1 MSNSPPQPTRGAP
14 VWPLAALLY
23 TLLALAVTWPVAPH
37 FASALVGRV
46 GGVDAYQNAWNL
58 WWTAR
63 ALSQGQTPFRT
74 ALLYHPQGAD
84 LFWQTLGFSQGL
96 AALPVTLVFGPL
108 AAVNWT
114 VLTSFVVGG
123 TAVFLFARRLTG
135 SAAAGLVAGAVYA
148 FSPFHMEKVLDG
160 NIEVAA
166 IHWVPCYAFALHL
179 LQERPG
185 WRRGLAA
192 GLLLLWVSLG
202 SWYYGMFC
210 VLYTGCAA
218 LVAAL
223 GRERRAAARHLLWGL
238 LPLLVWALALAPRIA
253 GLSQAGDSA
262 LQDMRAIQVERSA
275 DLLDFVLPNP
285 EHPLWGAAVRAARER
300 VYPGAVIWNVALGW
314 VGIGLGAV
322 GLLACRREC
331 WRWGALLLATLL
343 LALGPRLR
351 VAGFDTGLPL
361 PFALIQNLPGIRA
374 GQRPNHMALLS
385 SLMLA
390 LLAAYGVRALLRR
403 RGVWGRRVLA
413 LGLTLAVVGL
423 DGYAGPLELVRREV
437 HPFYASLPAPDGALL
452 PLPLYIN
459 INRSDNLTP
468 QMTHAW
474 PILGGYLA
482 RPPAYPLADE
492 APGIYEL
499 QYGPAARDDIVAPG
513 WPEAGRRAL
522 AAYAVRYITLDLTA
536 QKDDYF
542 RQTRAVLG
550 ELGLPAPLLAD
561 RRLEVY
567 AVPRGWEAGP
577 VGYLGP
583 GWQPVEQQPGTPYR
597 WRWMGETAA
606 LRLYNPTGAPTL
618 ARVTL
623 TATSFAQPRALQL
636 AFAGRA
642 LGAWQVPPDARQTRV
657 LRLLVPPGAHTLAL
671 SAPAAPDPGRG
682 GQPISLRFFEIA
694 FAFQTFD
701 GETQGAQ
708 SPP

>member
-1 MSNSPPQPTRGAP
+1 MSRSRSAAPPRPAP
-14 VWPLAALLY
+14 AWALAGLAY
-23 TLLALAVTWPVAPH
+23 TLLALAITWPLAPH
-37 FASALVGRV
+37 FAGALVGRV

-63 ALSQGQTPFRT
+63 ALSRGQSPFQT
-74 ALLYHPQGAD
+74 GLLYYPQGLD

-96 AALPVTLVFGPL
+96 AALPLTLTLGPL

-123 TAVFLFARRLTG
+123 LAVFAFARRLTG

-166 IHWVPCYAFALHL
+166 VHWVPCYAFALHL

-218 LVAAL
+218 LL
-223 GRERRAAARHLLWGL
+223 AAAGRGRREAARALLWGL
-238 LPLLVWALALAPRIA
+238 LPLLVWGLALAPRIA
-253 GLSQAGDSA
+253 GLAQAGDSA
-262 LQDMRAIQVERSA
+262 LQDMRAVQVARSA
-275 DLLDFVLPNP
+275 DLLDFFLPNP

-300 VYPGAVIWNVALGW
+300 AYPGAVIWNVALGW
-314 VGIGLGAV
+314 VGLGLGGL

-331 WRWGALLLATLL
+331 WRWAALLLATLV

-361 PFALIQNLPGIRA
+361 PFALIQDLPGIRA

-385 SLMLA
+385 SLTLA
-390 LLAAYGVRALLRR
+390 LLAAYGVRALARR
-403 RGVWGRRVLA
+403 RGVWGRRALA

-437 HPFYASLPAPDGALL
+437 HPFYAGLPAPDGAIM

-474 PILGGYLA
+474 PILGGYVA

-492 APGIYEL
+492 APGIVQL
-499 QYGPAARDDIVAPG
+499 QYGAAEREDVLAPG
-513 WPEAGRRAL
+513 WPESGRRAL
-522 AAYAVRYITLDLTA
+522 AAFAVRYITLDLSA

-550 ELGLPAPLLAD
+550 ELGLGAPLLAD
-561 RRLEVY
+561 PRLEVY
-567 AVPRGWEAGP
+567 AVPRDWPAGP
-577 VGYLGP
+577 VGYLGA
-583 GWQPVEQQPGTPYR
+583 GWQPVERQPGTPFR

-606 LRLYNPTGAPTL
+606 LRLYNPTGAPAL

-623 TATSFAQPRALQL
+623 TAASFARPRALQL
-636 AFAGRA
+636 SFAGRP
-642 LGAWQVPPDARQTRV
+642 LGVWQVAPDARQTRV
-657 LRLLVPPGAHTLAL
+657 LRLLLPPGAHTLAL
-671 SAPAAPDPGRG
+671 AAPAEPDPGRA
-682 GQPISLRFFEIA
+682 GQRISLRLFEIG
-694 FAFQTFD
+694 FGFQALD
-701 GETQGAQ
+701 GRR
-708 SPP
+708 